1 MSSKKKRVSFFG
13 KIFLFS
19 SLIVVFTLLISYFA
33 NVAFIDRFY
42 LYRKKNM
49 MLNITE
55 KIKKYSTE
63 KSEEELDEYIY
74 QARELE
80 GIEIA
85 LDKKAMRMGNPMMM
99 SRHMSMNIKIP
110 LGEFSQKKLP
120 GVGALILYYGEKLP
134 DGRNIYLSTSLSVMT
149 AHKHESNLFNLIT
162 GFFSLIFSM
171 VAGAFFSKK
180 ITGDIA
186 LLSQK
191 ADKISRMEFSGSVE
205 IDRNDEIGD
214 LSRSLEKMSQSLSV
228 SVENLKSF
236 VSTASHE
243 LRTPISIIITHTTA
257 LLEGKIKEKNEIR
270 RYNSIILREILE
282 MKELTEN
289 LLTISKLDSPNY
301 GVKKEQLNLM
311 EVINYSREKYD
322 FLEMEKD
329 LQIEEEIEEEQVNYD
344 IKLLKLAFDNI
355 IQNAFR
361 YSPYR
366 GKIEIFQVDQELI
379 IRNEMEG
386 ENGVDIETI
395 FQPFSRGKNALDMG
409 VDGMGLGLSII
420 KKSLELNGIPFKV
433 LADKSFFTVKLKIWN
448 KIKL

>member
-1 MSSKKKRVSFFG
+1 MSSKKKRVSFFM

-19 SLIVVFTLLISYFA
+19 SLIVIFTLFISYIA
-33 NVAFIDRFY
+33 NVAFIDQFY
-42 LYRKKNM
+42 VYRKKNM
-49 MLNITE
+49 MLEITE
-55 KIKKYSTE
+55 SVKKYSIE
-63 KSEEELDEYIY
+63 KNEEELDQYIY
-74 QARELE
+74 RTRELE

-99 SRHMSMNIKIP
+99 SHHMSMNSKIP
-110 LGEFSQKKLP
+110 LGEFSQKTLP

-134 DGRNIYLSTSLSVMT
+134 DGRNIYVSTSLSVMT

-162 GFFSLIFSM
+162 GFFALLFSM
-171 VAGAFFSKK
+171 FAGAFFSKK

-191 ADKISRMEFSGSVE
+191 ADKISRMEFPDKVE

-228 SVENLKSF
+228 SIENLKSF

-243 LRTPISIIITHTTA
+243 LRTPISIIITHSTA

-270 RYNSIILREILE
+270 KYNSIILKETLE

-301 GVKKEQLNLM
+301 GVKKEKVNLL

-329 LQIEEEIEEEQVNYD
+329 LQIEEEIEEKQVNYD
-344 IKLLKLAFDNI
+344 TKLLKLTFDNI

-366 GKIEIFQVDQELI
+366 GKVEIFQDNQYLI
-379 IRNEMEG
+379 IRNEVGG
-386 ENGVDIETI
+386 ESCVDIESI
-395 FQPFSRGKNALDMG
+395 FQPFSRGKNAEDMG
-409 VDGMGLGLSII
+409 VDGMGLGLSIV
-420 KKSLELNGIPFKV
+420 KKSLELNGIPFQV
-433 LADKSFFTVKLKIWN
+433 LADKNFFTVKLKIWN
-448 KIKL
+448 EIKL